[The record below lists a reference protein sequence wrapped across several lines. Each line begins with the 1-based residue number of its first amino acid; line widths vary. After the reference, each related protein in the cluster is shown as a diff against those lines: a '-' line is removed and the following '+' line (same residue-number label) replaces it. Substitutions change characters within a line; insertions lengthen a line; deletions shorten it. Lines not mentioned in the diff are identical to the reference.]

1 MTTTKQTIAM
11 QYVDLNAKLLVAN
24 IKSGYCI
31 EEVNEQYAKALE
43 LLEALLDLKVSNMKS
58 YDKADETD
66 EDRNRRRS
74 IAKNNKLE
82 LISLITQL

>member
-1 MTTTKQTIAM
+1 M
-11 QYVDLNAKLLVAN
+11 QYVDLNAKLLVDN
-24 IKSGYCI
+24 IKSGYCAD
-31 EEVNEQYAKALE
+31 ETREKYAKALE
-43 LLEALLDLKVSNMKS
+43 LLEALLDLKVSNIKS

-74 IAKNNKLE
+74 ISKSSKLE